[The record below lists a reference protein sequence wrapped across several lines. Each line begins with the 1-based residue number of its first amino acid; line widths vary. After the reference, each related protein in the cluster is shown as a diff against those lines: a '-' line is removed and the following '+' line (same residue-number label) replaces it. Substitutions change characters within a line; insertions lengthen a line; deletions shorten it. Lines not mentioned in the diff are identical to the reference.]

1 MKSKQPLIHLLLLFI
16 IVLVSGLY
24 SVKTVRDIESV
35 NKLKQEVSRLEI
47 NIVKLADLSNEV
59 PPLSDET
66 LRYANTLPANE
77 NEVANFTGVVERFA
91 QESNLTILNHFDDFP
106 KQVDVIGKN
115 MFGLGMEITL
125 EGSFQGV
132 NGFFSKLSTMQYFF
146 KADKITLLKNEV
158 NSGIKVIVKGSL
170 IMGDVQ
176 K

>member
-91 QESNLTILNHFDDFP
+91 QESDLTILNHFDDFP

-158 NSGIKVIVKGSL
+158 NSGIKVIVNGSL
-170 IMGDVQ
+170 IMGVE
-176 K
+176 KK